1 MTSSTGERDR
11 DRSAPSRTRLQFLR
25 PFTTRFVNPVTRRF
39 ARWLPGFGIIRYRG
53 RRSGSLYRTPMNV
66 FRHDDHYVFALTY
79 GPDVQWVKNVL
90 AAGRAELEIRR
101 RRIRLAEPEVL
112 RDPSRGSMPQPV
124 RFFLGLMRVSTFLR
138 MRIVPD
144 EIARPAQSRELDR

>member
-1 MTSSTGERDR
+1 M
-11 DRSAPSRTRLQFLR
+11 R

-53 RRSGSLYRTPMNV
+53 RRSGSVYRTPMNV
-66 FRHDDHYVFALTY
+66 FRRGDAYVFALTY

-90 AAGRAELEIRR
+90 ATGRAELEIRR
-101 RRIRLAEPEVL
+101 QRVRLTDPEVIH
-112 RDPSRGSMPQPV
+112 DPTRRLMPLPV
-124 RFFLGLMRVSTFLR
+124 RFFLGLMRVSMFLR

-144 EIARPAQSRELDR
+144 DAT